1 MADSAPPQFRLPP
14 AFEAWFAARGWSPR
28 PHQLA
33 LAQASLAGESALLI
47 APTGGGKTMAGFL
60 GSLIELSETSFP
72 PPPAG
77 EVPQR
82 GGGGRP
88 SSAGSQSAPLP
99 SKAQAQPP
107 LAAGEGAAAS
117 NLNKR
122 PSLHTLYISPLKAL
136 AADVQRNVMT
146 PVTEMGLPLRIET
159 RTGDTAT
166 HVRQRQRKNPPDILL
181 TTPEQL
187 ALLIASD
194 HAASFFA
201 DLRCVIIDEI
211 HAIAPSK
218 RGDLLALGLATLA
231 EWSPACRFLGLSATV
246 RDPAQLA
253 DWLNVRRPATNNKKT
268 PVRII
273 STPSTIAPDISILVS
288 REHIPWSGHSGR
300 FAVGEVYEAIRDA
313 TMTLVFVNTRSQ
325 AELLFQE
332 LWAANEDGLPIA
344 LHHGSLAREQRE
356 RVEAAMA
363 AGQLKAVVCTSTLDL
378 GIDWGEVDL
387 VIQMGAPK
395 GAARLIQRIGRSNHR
410 MDEASKALLVP
421 TNRFEVLECRA
432 AEAAVEAGE
441 IDGDGPR
448 SGALDILAQ
457 HVMGRACGEGFQ
469 LAALHEEIRRAQPY
483 RDLDWETFERIVD
496 FVATGGY
503 ALKTYD
509 RFHRIVRRA
518 DGLWVAR
525 TPRDKQAHRMNVGAI
540 VEAPMLNIRL
550 ASFAGRGAVQPS
562 SPPPA
567 GEVPRRGG
575 GGKPGSAASQY
586 ATPTSKAQAQAR
598 SAAGGATAPSNTSKA
613 QAQRPRA
620 AGEGAAASKTTIRAG
635 RKLGEMEEYF
645 LSLLTSGDTFLFGG
659 EILRLIA
666 VDGMDALCTRAQ
678 SDSPAIPT
686 YNGGKFPLST
696 FLADRVRHMI
706 HNPEE
711 WKHLPDPVREWF
723 EIQEMR
729 SVIPPPDHLLVETF
743 PRADRHYL
751 VSYPFEGRLAHQ
763 TLGMLVTRRLE
774 RAGAK
779 PVGFVASEY
788 AMAVW
793 GMEDMRGLD
802 MDAIFHPDMLGDD
815 LEEWLDESALMK
827 RTFGHCAQISGLI
840 HRNLPGSEKNSRQV
854 TFSTDLIFDVLR
866 SHEPD
871 HILLQATR
879 ADAATGLLDVR
890 RLSDMLARIHGHIVH
905 QRLDRISPFAV
916 PVMLEVGREPVFG
929 ASAMEAILR
938 EAEADLIR
946 DAMG

>member
-1 MADSAPPQFRLPP
+1 MDRGEEAVFYEVAGEAQACLDIAGEDFGAAVDQECGQGKQAVYILLRLG
-14 AFEAWFAARGWSPR
+14 AAHGAACARGDMGEPVIGAADGAFVEVEPETQR
-28 PHQLA
+28 GKQAKLPAHIERGPDFRMGELVEQQGGGVIEAGAGRVA
-33 LAQASLAGESALLI
+33 LIETAAQEGCDGGQRREGGRIVQQVGGAVLAGF
-47 APTGGGKTMAGFL
+47 GN
-60 GSLIELSETSFP
+60 IETAKMVVQ
-72 PPPAG
+72 PAG
-77 EVPQR
+77 PAQRERVAGLELGTLAAGGAAIDKAGAAAALMGQHIEDEAAFPEAAPAEHYSVIGPVHRAPDTPLVPGFQEWR
-82 GGGGRP
+82 KASPLRPSGTSPAGGGGE
-88 SSAGSQSAPLP
+88 
-99 SKAQAQPP
+99 K
-107 LAAGEGAAAS
+107 
-117 NLNKR
+117 
-122 PSLHTLYISPLKAL
+122 
-136 AADVQRNVMT
+136 
-146 PVTEMGLPLRIET
+146 
-159 RTGDTAT
+159 
-166 HVRQRQRKNPPDILL
+166 
-181 TTPEQL
+181 
-187 ALLIASD
+187 
-194 HAASFFA
+194 
-201 DLRCVIIDEI
+201 
-211 HAIAPSK
+211 
-218 RGDLLALGLATLA
+218 
-231 EWSPACRFLGLSATV
+231 
-246 RDPAQLA
+246 
-253 DWLNVRRPATNNKKT
+253 
-268 PVRII
+268 PVRLI
-273 STPSTIAPDISILVS
+273 STPSTISPDISILVS
-288 REHIPWSGHSGR
+288 RQRIPWSGHSGR

-313 TMTLVFVNTRSQ
+313 QMTLVFVNTRSQ

-344 LHHGSLAREQRE
+344 LHHGSLARDQRA

-448 SGALDILAQ
+448 TGALDILAQ

-469 LAALHEEIRRAQPY
+469 LAALYDEIRRAQPY
-483 RDLDWETFERIVD
+483 RDLDWETYERIVD

-509 RFHRIVRRA
+509 RFHRIVRRS

-540 VEAPMLNIRL
+540 VEAPMLSVRL
-550 ASFAGRGAVQPS
+550 ASFAGRGTAQPS
-562 SPPPA
+562 PPPPA

-575 GGKPGSAASQY
+575 GGQPSSAASRF

-598 SAAGGATAPSNTSKA
+598 SAAGGATAPSNKI
-613 QAQRPRA
+613 
-620 AGEGAAASKTTIRAG
+620 IRAG
-635 RKLGEMEEYF
+635 RKLGDMEEYF
-645 LSLLTSGDTFLFGG
+645 LSLLTPGDTFLFGG
-659 EILRLIA
+659 EVLRLITI
-666 VDGMDALCTRAQ
+666 DGMDALCTRAE

-706 HNPEE
+706 HNRDD
-711 WKHLPDPVREWF
+711 WKGLPDPVREWF
-723 EIQEMR
+723 EIQELR
-729 SVIPPPDHLLVETF
+729 STIPPPDHLLVETF

-774 RAGAK
+774 RAGAR

-802 MDAIFHPDMLGDD
+802 MEAIFHPDMLGDD

-854 TFSTDLIFDVLR
+854 SFSTDLIFDVLR
-866 SHEPD
+866 SHEPG

-890 RLSDMLARIHGHIVH
+890 RLSAMLARIHGHIVH

-938 EAEADLIR
+938 EAEEDLVR